1 MNFPALIL
9 PGIGN
14 SDHAHWQTLWES
26 ANSECV
32 RVQQRDWNRPVCDEW
47 VNVLEQAVAET
58 GESLVLV
65 AHSLGC
71 LCVAHWAAR
80 TTLKIKGA
88 LLVAPPDPKDAGFPS
103 EATGFSPLPMRSFSF
118 PSIVVASSNDPYG
131 SLDFA
136 RSCALAWG
144 SRFVNIGPAG
154 HINSESGLG
163 EWAEGWAL
171 YQELTA

>member
-1 MNFPALIL
+1 VKVPTLIL

-26 ANSECV
+26 ANSTFV

-47 VNVLEQAVAET
+47 VDALEQAIAKT
-58 GESLVLV
+58 GGSPVLV

-88 LLVAPPDPKDAGFPS
+88 LLVAPPDPEEADFPS
-103 EATGFSPLPMRSFSF
+103 EATGFSPVTLRSFDF

-131 SLDFA
+131 SLGFA
-136 RSCALAWG
+136 RSCAMAWG
-144 SRFVNIGPAG
+144 SRFVNIGPVG

-163 EWAEGWAL
+163 EWAEGFAL